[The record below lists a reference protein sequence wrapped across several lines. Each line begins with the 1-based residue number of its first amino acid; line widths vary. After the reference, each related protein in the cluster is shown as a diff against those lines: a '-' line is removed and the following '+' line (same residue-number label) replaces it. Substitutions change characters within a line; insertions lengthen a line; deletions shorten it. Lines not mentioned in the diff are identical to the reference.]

1 VKTKNNITG
10 IILSGGQ
17 SLRMGE
23 NKAFIKIDGIPI
35 INRIHSVFK
44 KLFQEVII
52 VTNQKE
58 LFSNFDAKIYVDI
71 IPDCGVLAGLYTG
84 LFFSSFPYSFCVAC
98 DMPYLKE
105 SVIEFLIGGLN
116 DFDAIVPKTV
126 DGLQPLH
133 AVYSKKCLP
142 AIRNTI
148 QDGKSK
154 ILDFY
159 PMVKIK
165 LVEEQEFHFL
175 DPGMESF
182 INVNT
187 PEQLRLVQERKP
199 LH

>member
-1 VKTKNNITG
+1 MTG

-23 NKAFIKIDGIPI
+23 NKAFIEIDGIPI

-71 IPDCGVLAGLYTG
+71 IPDRGALVGLYTG

-105 SVIEFLIGGLN
+105 SVIEFFIDKLDDN
-116 DFDAIVPKTV
+116 DFDGIVPKTT

-142 AIRNTI
+142 AIKKTI
-148 QDGKSK
+148 EDGRSK
-154 ILDFY
+154 IIDFY
-159 PMVKIK
+159 SMVKIK
-165 LVEEQEFHFL
+165 LIEEQEFHFL

-187 PEQLRLVQERKP
+187 PEQLRLVKQRRR

>member
-1 VKTKNNITG
+1 MTG

-23 NKAFIKIDGIPI
+23 NKAFIEIDGIPI

-71 IPDCGVLAGLYTG
+71 IPDRGALVGLYTG

-105 SVIEFLIGGLN
+105 SVIEFFIDKLDDN
-116 DFDAIVPKTV
+116 DFDGIVPKTT

-142 AIRNTI
+142 AIKKTI
-148 QDGKSK
+148 EDGRSK
-154 ILDFY
+154 IIDFY
-159 PMVKIK
+159 SMVKIK
-165 LVEEQEFHFL
+165 LIEEQEFHFL

-187 PEQLRLVQERKP
+187 PEQLRLVKQRRP

>member
-1 VKTKNNITG
+1 MTG

-23 NKAFIKIDGIPI
+23 NKAFIEIDGIPI

-44 KLFQEVII
+44 NLFQEVII

-71 IPDCGVLAGLYTG
+71 IPDRGALVGLYTG

-105 SVIEFLIGGLN
+105 SVIEFFIDKLDDN
-116 DFDAIVPKTV
+116 DFDGIVPKTT

-142 AIRNTI
+142 AIKKTI
-148 QDGKSK
+148 EDGRSK
-154 ILDFY
+154 IIDFY
-159 PMVKIK
+159 SMVKIK
-165 LVEEQEFHFL
+165 LIEEQEFHFL

-187 PEQLRLVQERKP
+187 PEQLRLVKQRRP